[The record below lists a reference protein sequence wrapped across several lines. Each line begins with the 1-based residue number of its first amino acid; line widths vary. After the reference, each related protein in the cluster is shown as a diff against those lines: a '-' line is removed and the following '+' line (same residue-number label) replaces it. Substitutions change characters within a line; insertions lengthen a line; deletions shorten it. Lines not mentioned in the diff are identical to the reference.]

1 MIDDSMAADV
11 IEKLFYVFNHWMNHR
26 FKDFIQNNSDITLN
40 QYRVLNILKKYDYIK
55 MSDLSELLNITSG
68 SLTIMI
74 DRLIDKNFV
83 YRSFSTE
90 DRRIVLVNITESGK
104 NIVVEFRKGFIKLL
118 ENDMEKLSENDKG
131 IIHKAAKQL
140 KHIID
145 NNFI

>member
-104 NIVVEFRKGFIKLL
+104 NIVVEFRKRVYQT
-118 ENDMEKLSENDKG
+118 
-131 IIHKAAKQL
+131 A
-140 KHIID
+140 
-145 NNFI
+145 